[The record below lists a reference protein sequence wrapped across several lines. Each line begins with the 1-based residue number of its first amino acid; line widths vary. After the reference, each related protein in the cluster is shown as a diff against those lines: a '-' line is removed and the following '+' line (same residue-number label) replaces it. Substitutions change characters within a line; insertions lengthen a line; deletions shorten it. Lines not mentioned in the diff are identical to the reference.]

1 MNTLALFDAA
11 QLGGQVHAYFIHLD
25 DAAPDLSRVDPA
37 KLAILSQRE
46 QERYRRFYFDKDKYL
61 YLVAH
66 YALRQVLAHY
76 LSCPPED
83 IDFES
88 NEYGRPEVSQPQTSL
103 RFNLTHTQGL
113 IGIVLTHKIDCGIDV
128 ESSHKDRKTLELVN
142 HVFAPQEISAF
153 EQLQGQAQ
161 DRRFYQYWT
170 LKEAFIKA
178 RGMGLSLA
186 LDSFY
191 FDIDTSNNIN
201 TESSQISIGFN
212 QSFGE
217 QPNDWF
223 FKQGEFAE
231 QGKQWALAIK
241 AAGNELALKRQ
252 SFNADDRLFR
262 LFI

>member
-1 MNTLALFDAA
+1 MTKTALFEAA
-11 QLGGQVHAYFIHLD
+11 QLSGQIHAYFIHLD
-25 DAAPDLSRVDPA
+25 DTVPDLTRVDPA
-37 KLAILSQRE
+37 KLAILSQHE

-66 YALRQVLAHY
+66 YALRRVLAHY
-76 LSCPPED
+76 LDCPPEA
-83 IDFES
+83 IEFES
-88 NEYGRPEVSQPQTSL
+88 NDYGRPEVSQPQTCL

-113 IGIVLTHKIDCGIDV
+113 IGIVLTNTIDCGIDV
-128 ESSHKDRKTLELVN
+128 ESSHKDRKTFELVN

-153 EQLQGQAQ
+153 EQLQGEAQ

-191 FDIDTSNNIN
+191 FDGDIN
-201 TESSQISIGFN
+201 TEYSPISIDFN
-212 QSFGE
+212 ESFGE
-217 QPNDWF
+217 QPSDWF
-223 FKQGEFAE
+223 FQQGEFAE

-241 AAGNELALKRQ
+241 AAGSELDIKQQ
-252 SFNADDRLFR
+252 SFSTGDSLFGVC
-262 LFI
+262 L